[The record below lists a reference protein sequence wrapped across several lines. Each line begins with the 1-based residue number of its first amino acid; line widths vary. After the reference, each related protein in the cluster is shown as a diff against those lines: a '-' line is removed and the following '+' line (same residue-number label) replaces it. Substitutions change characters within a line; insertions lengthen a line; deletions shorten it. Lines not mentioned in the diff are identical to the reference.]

1 LIHLIGLGVVVRQRC
16 AVGGGQRPRLDLMS
30 QPEQMLAADADLA
43 SELGRGHTLSDT
55 AEDQEDLRGA
65 EVGALPGGV
74 SEHVEDPAAT
84 LATVIED
91 RSVGATAVDVEAL
104 ARLAA
109 GAGEPLGVEQVE
121 ELLAAALLVHQV
133 DDREVDEVG
142 SEEMMISRPDDQEN
156 RSVHG

>member
-1 LIHLIGLGVVVRQRC
+1 M
-16 AVGGGQRPRLDLMS
+16 P
-30 QPEQMLAADADLA
+30 QPEQMLAADTDLA

-55 AEDQEDLRGA
+55 AEDQEDPRGV

-109 GAGEPLGVEQVE
+109 GTGEPLGVEQVE

-133 DDREVDEVG
+133 DDREVHEVG
-142 SEEMMISRPDDQEN
+142 SKRWRSASREPRRTDPHMAEKGRPSN
-156 RSVHG
+156 WFHEPKSLCRSK